1 MPVNTYTIKNAKLL
15 FRNFAGAQDRF
26 GSTARTFC
34 VIIPDDAV
42 DDFRTEGF
50 NVKTLKPRDDT
61 EEPLPFLKVK
71 VNFGGRP
78 PKIVSILGRNRTLL
92 NEQTVGALDFADL
105 ERADIAIRPYHGRT
119 RAGVE
124 FCSAYLDK
132 GFFTIVEDELEAMY
146 AEDEGDEEV
155 PF

>member
-1 MPVNTYTIKNAKLL
+1 MASNTYTIKNAKLL
-15 FRNFAGAQDRF
+15 FRNFAGVQDRF
-26 GSTARTFC
+26 GNSARTFC

-42 DDFRTEGF
+42 EDFQREGF
-50 NVKTLKPRDDT
+50 NIKTLKPRDET
-61 EEPLPFLKVK
+61 EEPLPFIKVK

-78 PKIVSILGRNRTLL
+78 PKLVSILGKTRTLL

-105 ERADIAIRPYHGRT
+105 DRADIAIRPYHGRT

-146 AEDEGDEEV
+146 AEEEDDEEV

>member
-1 MPVNTYTIKNAKLL
+1 MTVNTYTVKNAKLL

-26 GSTARTFC
+26 GNTARTFC

-42 DDFRTEGF
+42 DDFRAEGF
-50 NVKTLKPRDDT
+50 NVKTLKTRDET
-61 EEPLPFLKVK
+61 EEPLPFITVQ
-71 VNFGGRP
+71 VNFGGRL
-78 PKIVSILGRNRTLL
+78 PKIVSIIGRTRTLL

-119 RAGVE
+119 KAGAE

-146 AEDEGDEEV
+146 SEEIDDEEV

>member
-26 GSTARTFC
+26 GKTARTFC
-34 VIIPDDAV
+34 VIVPDDAV
-42 DDFRTEGF
+42 DDFRSEGF
-50 NVKTLKPRDDT
+50 NVKTLKPRDET
-61 EEPLPFLKVK
+61 EEPLPFIKVK

-78 PKIVSILGRNRTLL
+78 PKIVSIVGRTRTLL

-105 ERADIAIRPYHGRT
+105 ERADIAIRPYHGQT
-119 RAGVE
+119 KAGAT

-132 GFFTIVEDELEAMY
+132 GFFTVVEDELEAMY
-146 AEDEGDEEV
+146 SEEIDDEEV